1 MLLESFKDVT
11 VQVQQGEGARTV
23 STVPL
28 LSQLTMQQDIDGST
42 PLHLAAS
49 LDWWPGA
56 WIVSERFKHIWP
68 WSKSTA
74 TLLLRANICSAYQP
88 DNKGLYPIHIAALA
102 DNLSVTK
109 VLLER
114 CPDCGTLQDG
124 QGRTF
129 LHVATRATQPGINIF
144 SRPKVAPYACRQPKL
159 SSVLNVQDSNGDTA
173 LHHAINVGNRVVINC
188 LIWNPKVDLS
198 IPNKDDL
205 TPLDLSWNTI
215 PRQSLHYQLVSS
227 YYIFSACA
235 AVCRVKLPSK
245 QFILWDFPYIYN
257 TYELTSYS
265 LVVD

>member
-1 MLLESFKDVT
+1 MHVVLPMLLELFKDVT
-11 VQVQQGEGARTV
+11 VQVQQGEGARPAR
-23 STVPL
+23 TVPL

-74 TLLLRANICSAYQP
+74 TLLLDANICSAYQP

-102 DNLSVTK
+102 DNLGVTK
-109 VLLER
+109 VLLQR
-114 CPDCGTLQDG
+114 CPECATLRDG
-124 QGRTF
+124 KGRTF
-129 LHVATRATQPGINIF
+129 LHVAAGRRRATHH
-144 SRPKVAPYACRQPKL
+144 KVAYYVCRQMEHPL
-159 SSVLNVQDSNGDTA
+159 VLNMQDNDGDTA
-173 LHHAINVGNRVVINC
+173 LHHAIHVGNLVVFNC
-188 LIWNPKVDLS
+188 LIRNPKVDLS

-235 AVCRVKLPSK
+235 KVCRVKLQSK
-245 QFILWDFPYIYN
+245 QFILSD
-257 TYELTSYS
+257 LSY
-265 LVVD
+265 

>member
-28 LSQLTMQQDIDGST
+28 LSQLTMQRDIDGST

-49 LDWWPGA
+49 LDLYPGA
-56 WIVSERFKHIWP
+56 WYVSERFKHIWP
-68 WSKSTA
+68 WSKSTT
-74 TLLLRANICSAYQP
+74 TLLLDANICSAYQP
-88 DNKGLYPIHIAALA
+88 DSKGLYPIHIAAVA

-129 LHVATRATQPGINIF
+129 LHVATGPGIDIL
-144 SRPKVAPYACRQPKL
+144 SRFKVARYACGQPEL

-173 LHHAINVGNRVVINC
+173 LHHAINVGNRVVFNC
-188 LIWNPKVDLS
+188 LIRNPKVDLS

-205 TPLDLSWNTI
+205 TPLDLSWNKI
-215 PRQSLHYQLVSS
+215 PRQSLYYGSVSLFLIL
-227 YYIFSACA
+227 YILRMCCS
-235 AVCRVKLPSK
+235 LQSK
-245 QFILWDFPYIYN
+245 IAK
-257 TYELTSYS
+257 
-265 LVVD
+265 

>member
-1 MLLESFKDVT
+1 MLLELFKDVT

-28 LSQLTMQQDIDGST
+28 LSQLTMQRDIDGST

-49 LDWWPGA
+49 LDWWFGA
-56 WIVSERFKHIWP
+56 WLVSERFEHIWP

-74 TLLLRANICSAYQP
+74 TLLLDANICSAYQP
-88 DNKGLYPIHIAALA
+88 DSKGLYPIHIAALA
-102 DNLSVTK
+102 DNLSVVK

-173 LHHAINVGNRVVINC
+173 LHHAINVGNRVVFNF
-188 LIWNPKVDLS
+188 LIRNPKVDLS

-205 TPLDLSWNTI
+205 TPLDLSWNKI
-215 PRQSLHYQLVSS
+215 PRQSLYYGSVSLFLIL
-227 YYIFSACA
+227 YILRMCCS
-235 AVCRVKLPSK
+235 LQSK
-245 QFILWDFPYIYN
+245 IAK
-257 TYELTSYS
+257 
-265 LVVD
+265 